1 MILNYVKRLMNW
13 ETEREDY
20 ENIMFHIQKT
30 NSKKKDMPKESKV
43 NCTGIHQNLAD
54 LSFVVLI

>member
-20 ENIMFHIQKT
+20 ENIMFHIQKQIL
-30 NSKKKDMPKESKV
+30 KKDMPKESKV